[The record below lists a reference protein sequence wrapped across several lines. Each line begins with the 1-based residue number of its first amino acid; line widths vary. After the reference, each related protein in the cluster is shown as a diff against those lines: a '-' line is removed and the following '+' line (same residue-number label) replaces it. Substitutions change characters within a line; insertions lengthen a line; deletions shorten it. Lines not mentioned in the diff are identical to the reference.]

1 MKRIHKKLNMQNISD
16 LNNIYNFQDTIN
28 LCEIFESLT
37 QMMMEKHKFNPRK
50 YSLTSTLSD
59 CMHRNMRK
67 VIISLPIN
75 TKNVEAFKKTLIGGF
90 SCINTRL
97 AFDSNILLPKNKD
110 GVRKTNL
117 KVLCKIRMK
126 KKCLHR

>member
-1 MKRIHKKLNMQNISD
+1 MQNISD
-16 LNNIYNFQDTIN
+16 LNNIYNCQDTIN

-59 CMHRNMRK
+59 YMHRNMRK

-75 TKNVEAFKKTLIGGF
+75 TKNVEAFEKTLIGGF

-126 KKCLHR
+126 KKCLQR